1 MKNWRD
7 IVGFGLLGLAGLT
20 WGQQFDLFDY
30 SDSAN
35 WQPTFQPNQP
45 PATLTSEG
53 MYFVKDTN
61 EVYSTFSMDVRNFD
75 NCPADSIML
84 AFIAY
89 PYMEVIPFGDDP
101 FSFDVTLKSN
111 PKDLIKIGET
121 TYCLPQFAIAYMV
134 DTGVCSNYDHGNI
147 YGSNIRSGV
156 QFHGYCFNSTA
167 PLGA

>member
-1 MKNWRD
+1 MKNLRD
-7 IVGFGLLGLAGLT
+7 ILGFALLGLAGLT
-20 WGQQFDLFDY
+20 SGQQFDLFDY

-61 EVYSTFSMDVRNFD
+61 VIYSTFSMDVNNTD
-75 NCPADSIML
+75 NCPAESIIM
-84 AFIAY
+84 ANIAY
-89 PYMEVIPFGDDP
+89 PYPDVISLGDDP
-101 FSFDVTLKSN
+101 FSFNVTLKSN
-111 PKDLIKIGET
+111 PEDLIKIGET
-121 TYCLPQFAIAYMV
+121 TYCLPQFLIQYIV
-134 DTGVCSNYDHGNI
+134 DTGVCSNYNQFNNYDAD
-147 YGSNIRSGV
+147 IRSGV